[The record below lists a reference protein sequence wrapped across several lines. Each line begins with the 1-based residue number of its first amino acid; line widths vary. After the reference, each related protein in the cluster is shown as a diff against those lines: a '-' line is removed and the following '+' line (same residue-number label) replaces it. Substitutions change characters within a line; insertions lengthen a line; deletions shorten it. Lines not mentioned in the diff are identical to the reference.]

1 MGALQPVHLLFV
13 ALVALVVF
21 GPKRLPEMGRGIG
34 EAMREF
40 KRSMSRLNDEEE
52 PAPEQKVQDP
62 PASP

>member
-1 MGALQPVHLLFV
+1 MGGLQPTHLLFV
-13 ALVALVVF
+13 AIVALIVF

-40 KRSMSRLNDEEE
+40 KRSMSRLNEEE
-52 PAPEQKVQDP
+52 PTPEQKGQEP

>member
-1 MGALQPVHLLFV
+1 MGGLQPTHLLFV
-13 ALVALVVF
+13 AIVALIVF

-40 KRSMSRLNDEEE
+40 KRSMSRLNEEE
-52 PAPEQKVQDP
+52 PAPEQKGQEP